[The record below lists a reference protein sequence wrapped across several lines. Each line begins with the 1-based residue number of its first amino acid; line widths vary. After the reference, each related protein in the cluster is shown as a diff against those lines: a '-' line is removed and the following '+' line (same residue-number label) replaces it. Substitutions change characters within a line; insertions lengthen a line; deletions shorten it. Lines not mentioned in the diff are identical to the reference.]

1 MHQQQPTPRGGERGA
16 SATEY
21 AFLIAG
27 VAGLTVALL
36 TLFGESFAAGWA
48 DLAGLL

>member
-1 MHQQQPTPRGGERGA
+1 MHQQQPTPRRGERGA

-27 VAGLTVALL
+27 VAGLTVVLL
-36 TLFGESFAAGWA
+36 TLFADSLAASW
-48 DLAGLL
+48 AGLSVLL